1 MTICQH
7 FYGLFLTN
15 MKPYLIYVQAF
26 DRNHKMLQASDFVIA
41 LYKDDTWLQAKGG
54 TAECMRYAKKNKKPI
69 EQIVYS
75 VTNNEIVMNGVKTWQ

>member
-1 MTICQH
+1 M
-7 FYGLFLTN
+7 F
-15 MKPYLIYVQAF
+15 
-26 DRNHKMLQASDFVIA
+26 
-41 LYKDDTWLQAKGG
+41 KDDTWLQAKGG